1 MIDQHGLR
9 LNVGIILVN
18 NENKLFWGRRIGQ
31 QNSWQFPQGGLD
43 ALETPEQTLFRELKE
58 ELGLSPEHVEV
69 LASTRNWLTYYLPKN
84 FRRYHS
90 EPLCIGQKQKW
101 FLLRFLGEEEDFC
114 FNSNGAP
121 EFIGWRWVDYW
132 VPIREVILFKREVY
146 RSALKELEPAL
157 FKSPAVTREIAE
169 AVE

>member
-1 MIDQHGLR
+1 MIDERGLR
-9 LNVGIILVN
+9 QNVGIILVN

-31 QNSWQFPQGGLD
+31 HDSWQFPQGGID
-43 ALETPEQTLFRELKE
+43 EQETPEQTLFRELKE

-69 LASTRNWLTYYLPKN
+69 LASTQKWLIYYLPKN

-101 FLLRFLGEEEDFC
+101 YLLRFLGGEEDFC
-114 FNSNGAP
+114 LDSNGSP
-121 EFIGWRWVDYW
+121 EFSGWRWVDYW
-132 VPIREVILFKREVY
+132 VPVREVVLFKREVY

-157 FKSPAVTREIAE
+157 YKQV
-169 AVE
+169 